1 MRVLWPALPDFGN
14 QSLLFLGS
22 GAALWP
28 FPPCGGWT
36 VVGCCWPWPANGM
49 GSICAGMRGWWRSIL
64 RRFRSGCFW
73 GFPCLFRHGLLPLS
87 PESSFCLALG
97 RCEGT
102 GSIGQNF
109 SGCLLRQTGGT
120 FVGSLLITGALV
132 LPLPL
137 KHRTEGASLCGCF
150 GNSPLPG
157 YVLPGFYLVVFIS
170 LPNIRYCQHL
180 PNGNLSQVGTN
191 SLDFDIRPKLGQV
204 LARHTIRS
212 Q

>member
-64 RRFRSGCFW
+64 SRFRSGCFW

-120 FVGSLLITGALV
+120 FVGSLLITGGA
-132 LPLPL
+132 
-137 KHRTEGASLCGCF
+137 GASAAAEAPHGEGVALRMLWQFPFAGVRSSWF
-150 GNSPLPG
+150 LPCR
-157 YVLPGFYLVVFIS
+157 F
-170 LPNIRYCQHL
+170 HL
-180 PNGNLSQVGTN
+180 AAEY
-191 SLDFDIRPKLGQV
+191 QV
-204 LARHTIRS
+204 LSTPPKWKPVPS
-212 Q
+212 WDK